1 MITTKEFILVE
12 CLKLFLGKSFKDV
25 TLKEIVETTGL
36 SKGAFYHYFNTK
48 ETLFLEVI
56 DKFFT
61 RMLVFDYGSYSK
73 ESLYSFYHDH
83 IADLEKV
90 MLKLSDSKTGMDEES
105 IPDFNYLYPL
115 FDALRMIP
123 EYRKKIQEARQYELE
138 QWTRA
143 VERAFESGEIK
154 SSMTGEQLAKMFI
167 FSGNG
172 ISLDTIMNRGQ
183 ITEITGSFITLW
195 DAFYE
200 SLKA

>member
-1 MITTKEFILVE
+1 MITTKDFILVE

-36 SKGAFYHYFNTK
+36 SKGAFYHYFNAK

-61 RMLVFDYGSYSK
+61 RMLVFDFGSYSK

-90 MLKLSDSKTGMDEES
+90 MLELSDGKTGMDEES

-172 ISLDTIMNRGQ
+172 IGLDTIMNRGQ

-195 DAFYE
+195 DVFYE